1 MQKIVLP
8 QLAWYGPKEL
18 VLDLPDSW
26 DVEICNIAGYNRPAL
41 SADQI
46 RDAIARPIDRPPL
59 RELAKGKK
67 DVVIIFDDLT
77 RGTRSADIIP
87 HILEELAQAGIED
100 NNIKLICG
108 LGAHAPLSRID
119 LAKKVGEDVIARYTV
134 YNHNAFDN
142 CAYVGT
148 TSYGNKVHINS
159 EVVDC
164 DLKITIGSMAP
175 HPFAVF
181 SGAGKIILP
190 AVSSIETI
198 LFNHTMPLTDEMR
211 ANWDINVRR
220 LDMEEASAFAKVDV
234 LVDCIMNMWGETV
247 SLYAGAPVSVREA
260 AIVEARK
267 HYLARRTEDKDIVI
281 TNAYTKASEGAVVLR
296 TSFGSVSKRG
306 GDLVLVA
313 NAPGGQVSHYLIGSW
328 GHCDDG
334 ECRKLRLPIPD
345 LELPAHIKHLIR
357 YNEYPEIS
365 SMRRFKPK
373 DKVAAMSNWG
383 DVLELLEKSHRD
395 GAKVVVYPSADIQ
408 NFGS

>member
-1 MQKIVLP
+1 MKKVVLP
-8 QLAWYGPKEL
+8 QLAWYEPKEF
-18 VLDLPDSW
+18 VLKLPDSW
-26 DVEICNIAGYNRPAL
+26 DIEVCNIAGYNRPAL
-41 SADQI
+41 TSDQI
-46 RDAIARPIDRPPL
+46 RDAIARPIDKPPL
-59 RELAKGKK
+59 RELARGKK

-87 HILEELAQAGIED
+87 HILSELTWAGIDD
-100 NNIKLICG
+100 NNIRLMCG
-108 LGAHAPLSRID
+108 LGAHAPMSRID
-119 LAKKVGEDVIARYTV
+119 LAKKVGQDVIAKYAV

-159 EVVDC
+159 EVMDC
-164 DLKITIGSMAP
+164 DLKIAIGSVAP

-181 SGAGKIILP
+181 SGAGKIVLP

-211 ANWDINVRR
+211 INWDINVRR
-220 LDMEEASAFAKVDV
+220 LDMEEAAAFADIDI
-234 LVDCIMNMWGETV
+234 LVNCIMNMWGETV

-260 AIVEARK
+260 ALVEAK
-267 HYLARRTEDKDIVI
+267 ESYLAKKTEDKDIVI

-296 TSFGSVSKRG
+296 SSFASISERG

-345 LELPAHIKHLIR
+345 LELPAHLNHLIR

-365 SMRRFKPK
+365 SMRRFKPE
-373 DKVAAMSNWG
+373 DKVVAMSNWA
-383 DVLELLEKSHRD
+383 DVLELLKKSHGDR
-395 GAKVVVYPSADIQ
+395 AKVVVYPSADIQ
-408 NFGS
+408 YFGV